1 MVEGGEKMT
10 TQKLENLTS
19 KCLAALIEQCG
30 GSMEEALDCAKVVK
44 ETERQ
49 EIKNWFGWEEE

>member
-1 MVEGGEKMT
+1 MT